1 MLDALTRGHINL
13 YHGGSSTELL
23 YSSELA
29 VMEDDVAGWIGRV
42 LEGATIND
50 ETLAIDLINE
60 VGPLPGHYLGTAHTR
75 KWWNKE
81 HYFPKVANVESY
93 ASWIK
98 TGKKDMLGLAKEKVQ
113 EILAT
118 HEPLPLSDAQ
128 EQAIEDVLEV
138 ARDYYRKQGMICD
151 AVWAQYIKVLSS
163 GE

>member
-1 MLDALTRGHINL
+1 
-13 YHGGSSTELL
+13 
-23 YSSELA
+23 
-29 VMEDDVAGWIGRV
+29 VMEDDVAGWIGHV

-75 KWWNKE
+75 KWWNKQ
-81 HYFPKVANVESY
+81 HYFPKVADVESY

-98 TGKKDMLGLAKEKVQ
+98 TGKKDMLDLAKEKVQ

-118 HEPLPLSDAQ
+118 HKPLPLSDAQ
-128 EQAIEDVLEV
+128 EQAIEDVLKE
-138 ARDYYRKQGMICD
+138 ARNYYRKRGVISD
-151 AVWAQYIKVLSS
+151 AEWSEYMRVLSS